1 MGTKNCVRTA
11 VREMKKFHAES
22 VSKNHH
28 DLSPQDYARICDEFL
43 RIHYEKIIE
52 IISKK

>member
-28 DLSPQDYARICDEFL
+28 DLSHEEYARICDTFL
-43 RIHYEKIIE
+43 RIHYEKIVE
-52 IISKK
+52 LLSQK